1 MIIPF
6 QKDEVLLDDIRTADS
21 VKECFHLWW
30 LGQSGFLLKWHDRHL
45 LFDPYLSDSL
55 TAKYAGTGREHV
67 RLTERCI
74 DPALLRMV
82 DVVTSSHHHTDHL
95 DAATLIPLAADRPP
109 LPLVLPAATLELA
122 RTRLGDTGLVMTE
135 LEAGQTVEVAGFSF
149 TGLPA
154 AHNTIERDEHGR
166 CRFLSFIVRFGPWT
180 VFHSGDTLWHDQL
193 PQQLV
198 EEQPD
203 VVLVPINGH
212 DPSRGVAGNLNGT
225 EAAALAKACGAAL
238 AIPHHFDMFA
248 FNTATPDEF
257 TAACTRLNQPHR
269 VLRCGERVTFP
280 S

>member
-21 VKECFHLWW
+21 VKEGFHLWW

-166 CRFLSFIVRFGPWT
+166 CRFLS
-180 VFHSGDTLWHDQL
+180 S
-193 PQQLV
+193 
-198 EEQPD
+198 
-203 VVLVPINGH
+203 
-212 DPSRGVAGNLNGT
+212 
-225 EAAALAKACGAAL
+225 
-238 AIPHHFDMFA
+238 
-248 FNTATPDEF
+248 
-257 TAACTRLNQPHR
+257 
-269 VLRCGERVTFP
+269 
-280 S
+280 

>member
-1 MIIPF
+1 
-6 QKDEVLLDDIRTADS
+6 
-21 VKECFHLWW
+21 
-30 LGQSGFLLKWHDRHL
+30 
-45 LFDPYLSDSL
+45 
-55 TAKYAGTGREHV
+55 
-67 RLTERCI
+67 
-74 DPALLRMV
+74 
-82 DVVTSSHHHTDHL
+82 
-95 DAATLIPLAADRPP
+95 
-109 LPLVLPAATLELA
+109 
-122 RTRLGDTGLVMTE
+122 
-135 LEAGQTVEVAGFSF
+135 
-149 TGLPA
+149 
-154 AHNTIERDEHGR
+154 
-166 CRFLSFIVRFGPWT
+166 
-180 VFHSGDTLWHDQL
+180 L

-198 EEQPD
+198 QEQPD

>member
-1 MIIPF
+1 
-6 QKDEVLLDDIRTADS
+6 
-21 VKECFHLWW
+21 
-30 LGQSGFLLKWHDRHL
+30 
-45 LFDPYLSDSL
+45 
-55 TAKYAGTGREHV
+55 
-67 RLTERCI
+67 
-74 DPALLRMV
+74 
-82 DVVTSSHHHTDHL
+82 
-95 DAATLIPLAADRPP
+95 
-109 LPLVLPAATLELA
+109 
-122 RTRLGDTGLVMTE
+122 MTE

-198 EEQPD
+198 QEQPD